1 VVVNLAVA
9 VVAVL
14 VLRGPAMPVSVL
26 PLDLVVVETMEAE
39 TIKLPL
45 VVPLVLLL
53 AEGQSALH

>member
-1 VVVNLAVA
+1 
-9 VVAVL
+9 
-14 VLRGPAMPVSVL
+14 MPVSVL